1 MCKSSADEATLKNLK
16 SIIFFD
22 PRDTQGKF
30 WQSIQTTPE
39 QNLAED
45 VH

>member
-1 MCKSSADEATLKNLK
+1 MCKPSVKETTLKNLK

-22 PRDTQGKF
+22 LRDKQGKF
-30 WQSIQTTPE
+30 WQTTQSKPE